1 MKRGGCS
8 FLPFLLFVLLFY
20 LFASRDDATI
30 ERAYVGE
37 GANPRRPPI
46 EMMPGTPEY
55 LIEQPVS
62 PQDSQGTAFAIGP
75 DGLWLTAQHVV
86 QGCDLVGLAT
96 GARSA
101 AAADRVVE
109 STTSDAALIEG
120 GVPSATVLALG
131 GETPVPGSIG
141 YHMGFPSGAPAVVV
155 SELIGEAN
163 VVRGPS
169 RREPTLAWAEIERLP
184 DFGYALGGISGG
196 PTLDRS
202 GRVIGINSAGSERRG
217 RVLTT
222 HPGAIAA
229 LVGRQGGGAP
239 VSIDGPRGAAMFF
252 QYLLDEGAIRQ
263 VYCDVV

>member
-1 MKRGGCS
+1 MRGGCS
-8 FLPFLLFVLLFY
+8 SLPFFLFLLLFY
-20 LFASRDDATI
+20 LFSSRDDGAV
-30 ERAYVGE
+30 ERIYVGD

-62 PQDSQGTAFAIGP
+62 PQDSQGTAFAIGSE
-75 DGLWLTAQHVV
+75 GVWLTAQHVV

-96 GARSA
+96 GPRTAD
-101 AAADRVVE
+101 AADRVVE

-120 GVPSATVLALG
+120 ALRSPITLPLG
-131 GETPVPGSIG
+131 ADVPVPGSIG
-141 YHMGFPSGAPAVVV
+141 YHMGFPSGRPALVV

-169 RREPTLAWAEIERLP
+169 RREATLAWAEIERLP

-202 GRVIGINSAGSERRG
+202 GWVIGINSAGSERRG

-222 HPGAIAA
+222 HPEAIAG
-229 LVGRQGGGAP
+229 LIRQQAGGAAAP
-239 VSIDGPRGAAMFF
+239 IRGPGDAARRF